1 MPPGRRGPRSLK
13 RELPRS
19 RSRRS
24 DSIRV
29 VLFGAGAMG
38 TVAARHLVRLKEI
51 NDLVIADLV
60 PVRARALAAALRS
73 LKARAVPLRDPA
85 PGGLAQ
91 VLRDADLAINAAHA
105 DLDLPLMDAC
115 LEAGSN
121 YMDLSS
127 EPSKQLPYDTR
138 FRNAGLTA
146 LMGGGE
152 DPGIGNVFARRGVDA
167 LDTVDAIRIR
177 DGDTASASDTPL
189 PVVWSPETF
198 LVEVFSP
205 GLVFE
210 DGKLIRPPPWSGRET
225 YPFPEPVGPQ
235 PVYLMDHEEPETLGR
250 FIGKGLR
257 YADLKLAIDD
267 ATYHVLRTIHDLG
280 LLRDEPLN
288 VEGTRVSPRK
298 LLMSLVRRPADL
310 VGRVTG
316 TAMIV
321 VEVDGSKD
329 GERVSQRLYT
339 GMRHEDAARRHNA
352 TATGYLVGTG
362 AAVFATQFVRG
373 QIAEKGV
380 ISAECLDPAES
391 LRLMGRM
398 GLRVAH
404 ETQTATPLN

>member
-1 MPPGRRGPRSLK
+1 MGDLQFRR
-13 RELPRS
+13 
-19 RSRRS
+19 RRS

-51 NDLVIADLV
+51 DDLVLADVV
-60 PVRARALAAALRS
+60 PSRARSLAAILRS
-73 LKARAVPLRDPA
+73 LKARAAPLKDA
-85 PGGLAQ
+85 TAGGLAK
-91 VLRDADLAINAAHA
+91 VLTDADLAINAAHA
-105 DLDLPLMDAC
+105 SLDLPLMEAC
-115 LEAGSN
+115 LDAGAN

-127 EPSKQLPYDTR
+127 EPAQQLPYDAR

-152 DPGIGNVFARRGVDA
+152 DPGIGNVLARHAVDA
-167 LDTVDAIRIR
+167 LDSVHAIRIR
-177 DGDTASASDTPL
+177 DGDTASSPDTPL

-205 GLVFE
+205 GLYFE
-210 DGKLIRPPPWSGRET
+210 DGKLVRPPPWSGKEI

-235 PVYLMDHEEPETLGR
+235 PVYLMDHEEPETLGK

-267 ATYHVLRTIHDLG
+267 TLYGILRTIHHLG
-280 LLRDEPLN
+280 LLEEKPLT
-288 VEGTRVSPRK
+288 VDGQPVSPRK
-298 LLMSLVRRPADL
+298 MLMSLVRRPAEL
-310 VGRVTG
+310 IGRVTG
-316 TAMIV
+316 TAMIA
-321 VEVDGSKD
+321 VEVDGLKD
-329 GERVSQRLYT
+329 GRRVTHRLYT

-373 QIAEKGV
+373 QITQKGV
-380 ISAECLDPAES
+380 ISPECLDPAES

-398 GLRVAH
+398 GLKVAQ
-404 ETQTATPLN
+404 ETKAATPLN